1 MPHECCD
8 RITIALET
16 KMAPVTEGRAACA
29 VWMNQKEASG
39 FYGWIDASILRMAH
53 NVAFYDL
60 FMSGILHLE
69 F

>member
-1 MPHECCD
+1 
-8 RITIALET
+8 
-16 KMAPVTEGRAACA
+16 MAPVTEGRAACA